1 MILPTIDI
9 NYGNEAGLEGI
20 DLDALSAK
28 AIEATIT
35 NAGLVVPKD
44 AELSLLICDDN
55 LIQELNGQW
64 RGKHNPT
71 NVLSFSGDN
80 SSPLLGDIV
89 ISVDTVQ
96 REAALENKIVED
108 HITHLIVHGFL
119 HLFGYDH
126 ESEVEAEEM
135 ENLETQILGELGIAN
150 PYENA

>member
-80 SSPLLGDIV
+80 
-89 ISVDTVQ
+89 
-96 REAALENKIVED
+96 
-108 HITHLIVHGFL
+108 
-119 HLFGYDH
+119 
-126 ESEVEAEEM
+126 
-135 ENLETQILGELGIAN
+135 N
-150 PYENA
+150 PYLNQVLKTRHRSVPEGGLSSDDQASLSVSRRTY